1 MENCLHVFLVVLSRE
16 YTEESEV
23 MIKAIRTSCAYV
35 GFFVFLLCI
44 TSTKFYSYKYNVTW
58 NQTANRKPDF
68 RCIWSVVDNKTKCK
82 PVCDHGYFGLYGM
95 KTCHQWLN
103 CTDIKS
109 IKGFEKIQTDTIGYV
124 KKVRVISKTLAKL
137 IFDINKHL

>member
-1 MENCLHVFLVVLSRE
+1 
-16 YTEESEV
+16 
-23 MIKAIRTSCAYV
+23 
-35 GFFVFLLCI
+35 
-44 TSTKFYSYKYNVTW
+44 
-58 NQTANRKPDF
+58 
-68 RCIWSVVDNKTKCK
+68 
-82 PVCDHGYFGLYGM
+82 M

>member
-1 MENCLHVFLVVLSRE
+1 MLGSLSFS
-16 YTEESEV
+16 YASPQLNSTH
-23 MIKAIRTSCAYV
+23 TS
-35 GFFVFLLCI
+35 I
-44 TSTKFYSYKYNVTW
+44 TSHGIRW
-58 NQTANRKPDF
+58 QIEKPDF

-137 IFDINKHL
+137 IFGINKHL